1 MLRGTPPGG
10 VGVCSGGGAPC
21 AWNLLA
27 AVRVGS
33 RGVCLV
39 LFGCVVFVVERGR
52 CVERGRLS
60 ADPCGVGVGTVH
72 VPPSTAQ

>member
-1 MLRGTPPGG
+1 MVWG
-10 VGVCSGGGAPC
+10 C
-21 AWNLLA
+21 ALA
-27 AVRVGS
+27 VVRAVRTGSSRGRACGS
-33 RGVCLV
+33 RVGLPWLVWLLCL
-39 LFGCVVFVVERGR
+39 VVERGR